1 MVLYRLIVEL
11 ILGVEIPAKTSIGP
25 GLQIFHGQGVV
36 VKGDTIIGKNAF
48 RRNGVTIGYKTLGGG
63 SPKVGDNV
71 SFGANTVLIGEV
83 TLGNNVIVRALS
95 HVFKSFGSNLIIAGN
110 PAFVIEKLNPV

>member
-1 MVLYRLIVEL
+1 M
-11 ILGVEIPAKTSIGP
+11 
-25 GLQIFHGQGVV
+25 
-36 VKGDTIIGKNAF
+36 
-48 RRNGVTIGYKTLGGG
+48 TIGHKTLGGG

-95 HVFKSFGSNLIIAGN
+95 HVYKSFGSNLIIAGN